1 MEAGETLYSRLAAA
15 QAEMENPA
23 MDRENPRF
31 RNRFASLAA
40 IRNAV
45 VPCLARHGLA
55 CVQVVEGGR
64 VVTRVYGPEGDSIDL
79 AGVPVSLAGNP
90 QANGSEMTYAKR
102 YSMSAAF
109 CVVGDEDDDGE
120 AATAG
125 WQGGQA
131 PQGARQA
138 PAPRQQPQRPASGL
152 TEPQRA
158 EGAAMLNDIE
168 RARGWGME
176 QARAA
181 LFAAVGNP
189 PREAA
194 AFAAWAPRAHEASAR
209 ICAEG
214 SPAHVAGQQ
223 AAQAAEVTAE
233 PVYD

>member
-1 MEAGETLYSRLAAA
+1 MEAGDTLYSRLAAA

-23 MDRENPRF
+23 MDRENPHF

-64 VVTRVYGPEGDSIDL
+64 VVTRVYGPDGDCIDL

-102 YSMSAAF
+102 YSLSAAF

-125 WQGGQA
+125 WQGGRA

-138 PAPRQQPQRPASGL
+138 PGPQQRPQRPASGL

-158 EGAAMLNDIE
+158 EGAAMLGEIE

-189 PREAA
+189 PRDAA
-194 AFAAWAPRAHEASAR
+194 AFAAWAPRAHEAVAR